1 MYEVLYKDTI
11 IFEIPPHLSVAK
23 SGIVLLIIK
32 AVAFYVSVFLPDAD
46 VVLGAQNGSDGDFR
60 NTIFFP
66 NVAFNRRREAQGAG
80 ELLNDLLYKKGCCIE
95 GGAMCGWPHTA
106 VYLMGFVQH
115 VQVGRHGAIS
125 YLYQLF

>member
-1 MYEVLYKDTI
+1 MIRQSHDKTLLMYEVLYKDTI

-46 VVLGAQNGSDGDFR
+46 VVLGAQNSSDGDAT

-95 GGAMCGWPHTA
+95 GGQCVDGLIQQCT
-106 VYLMGFVQH
+106 
-115 VQVGRHGAIS
+115 
-125 YLYQLF
+125 